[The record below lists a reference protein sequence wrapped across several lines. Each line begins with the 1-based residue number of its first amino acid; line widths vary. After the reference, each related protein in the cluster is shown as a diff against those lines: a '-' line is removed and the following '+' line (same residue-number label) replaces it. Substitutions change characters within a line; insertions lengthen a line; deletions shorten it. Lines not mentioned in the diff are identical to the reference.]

1 MKHAESKGFH
11 GREQAHVSLSWLGT
25 QAHMSNSGLTDW
37 PVAAVEIEREGSV
50 DEQNESRVN
59 GLSTQADFHE
69 I

>member
-1 MKHAESKGFH
+1 
-11 GREQAHVSLSWLGT
+11 
-25 QAHMSNSGLTDW
+25 MSNSGLTDW